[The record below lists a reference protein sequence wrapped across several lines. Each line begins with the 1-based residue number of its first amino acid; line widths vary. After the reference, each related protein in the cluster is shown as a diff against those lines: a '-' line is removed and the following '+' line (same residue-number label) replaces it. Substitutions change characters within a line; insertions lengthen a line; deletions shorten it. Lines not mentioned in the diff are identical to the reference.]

1 MERPCF
7 RKPEREGG
15 WDSWEEGKKNRDEKG
30 REEEKRKAGKGG
42 GRHKGRMESKLELL

>member
-7 RKPEREGG
+7 RKPERAGG

-30 REEEKRKAGKGG
+30 REEEKRKADK
-42 GRHKGRMESKLELL
+42 HKGRMESKLELP